1 MRAKPTT
8 RRAVLSALAVA
19 AAAGAPLLGPRNAAA
34 QAGATAA
41 KYPERAVKLIVPF
54 PPGGATDIVGRRVA
68 QRMSEVWGQQVIVE
82 NRPGAGTVIGTQIV
96 ANSPPDGYTLGM
108 VITAH
113 VINPSL
119 RANMPFDTVRDLA
132 GVTQVNQ
139 AHLVLAAHPSFEAD
153 NVAEL
158 IALARKDPGKLSYAT
173 PGSGTAMHL
182 AMEQLKIAAGIDLI
196 HVPYKGG
203 APALQDVL
211 SGRVP
216 IFTDVLYSAMPH
228 IKSGKL
234 KVLALMSP
242 QRVATSPEYPLITET
257 VPGVSATSILGIV
270 VPRATP
276 RDLVERISA
285 DIAREVKSSTL
296 TTQLQELGTDPV
308 GSKPEEYDAKIRE
321 EIDKWSKVVRTARI
335 TVD

>member
-1 MRAKPTT
+1 
-8 RRAVLSALAVA
+8 V
-19 AAAGAPLLGPRNAAA
+19 
-34 QAGATAA
+34 
-41 KYPERAVKLIVPF
+41 VKLIVPF

-68 QRMSEVWGQQVIVE
+68 QRMSEVWGQPVVVE
-82 NRPGAGTVIGTQIV
+82 NRGGAGTVIGTQLV
-96 ANSPPDGYTLGM
+96 AQAPPDGYTLGM

-119 RANMPFDTVRDLA
+119 RANMPFDTVKDLS
-132 GVTQVNQ
+132 GVTQVNE
-139 AHLVLAAHPSFEAD
+139 AHLVLAAHPSFEG
-153 NVAEL
+153 NTVAEL
-158 IALARKDPGKLSYAT
+158 IAFARRNPGKLSYAS

-182 AMEQLKIAAGIDLI
+182 AMEQLKIAAGIDLV

-216 IFTDVLYSAMPH
+216 LFTEVLYSALPY

-242 QRVATSPEYPLITET
+242 RRIASAPDYPVIAET
-257 VPGVSATSILGIV
+257 VPGVSATSMVGIV
-270 VPRATP
+270 VPSATP
-276 RDLVERISA
+276 RDLVQRISA
-285 DIAREVKSSTL
+285 DIAREIRSSEL
-296 TTQLQELGTDPV
+296 TRQLEELGTEPV
-308 GSKPEEYDAKIRE
+308 GSKPEEYDARIRA
-321 EIDKWSKVVRTARI
+321 EIDKWAAVVREAKV